1 MQFGSIDQFKN
12 AHPVPIKGPV
22 ALIICENTFL
32 IRETADWLARMGAS
46 KVIVVGAVGEAFA
59 NDDAVEAITAEVN
72 IVADRTAAINTIAQS
87 VAPGQWMLVC
97 FNGEFAFFPHQ
108 ETRRLADFTEFMT
121 AERRRAVTGYAIDL
135 YSDALG
141 REEAGFSLQDAYFD
155 TAGWYG
161 FEREGRQIDVYGGL
175 GWRYEEYTP
184 RDMYRVNRPA
194 LFMTGPDVS
203 ISDDLWLAE
212 PEANAVSCPWHHNPT
227 MALMSVRRARALRNH
242 PKFGQGVKTFMWPNS
257 ERFEWRSEQL
267 VDHGLIEKGQWL

>member
-1 MQFGSIDQFKN
+1 MHFASIDDFRRSN
-12 AHPVPIKGPV
+12 GAPLRGPV
-22 ALIICENTFL
+22 AIIVCENTFL
-32 IRETADWLARMGAS
+32 IRETADWLLRMGARS
-46 KVIVVGAVGEAFA
+46 VIAIGAVGEVFA
-59 NDDAVEAITAEVN
+59 ADEAVSGIAAEVN
-72 IVADRTAAINTIAQS
+72 IVEERTAALNNLTGV
-87 VAPGQWMLVC
+87 VAPGQWVLLC

-108 ETRRLADFTEFMT
+108 ETRRLADFTDFMT
-121 AERRRAVTGYAIDL
+121 AERRGAVMGYTIDL

-141 REEAGFSLQDAYFD
+141 RDEAAFSMDDAYFD

-184 RDMYRVNRPA
+184 RDMFRISRPA
-194 LFMTGPDVS
+194 LFTTGSGVTLSDELWL
-203 ISDDLWLAE
+203 SDD
-212 PEANAVSCPWHHNPT
+212 EANAVSCPWHHNPT

-267 VDHGLIEKGQWL
+267 VNHGLIEKGQWL